1 MKQGDYVVE
10 KGNGIIYQIVD
21 VDNDIAIIQGV
32 RYRVKKRISVT
43 SVEACSSK
51 DLYNE
56 LEKENDAIKKIKFS
70 YLGSR
75 NKHLPGKILHIDGDK
90 KYLDKCCDLYK
101 EVGVY
106 HYGVLIKEE
115 NLEDEILKYYYM
127 VMPDIVVITGHDLY
141 NEKGLN
147 IYANSAYRSY
157 SDQEDT
163 YNRYLKLYGENYVY
177 NNVSMPGF
185 SEHQTGLCVDIK
197 AGSSNVFKGT
207 EESKWLKSNAYKHGF
222 ILRFESSKQEITG
235 YKSEEWHYRYVGL
248 EVASYIKENK
258 ISFEEY
264 YVRFLYNQE

>member
-1 MKQGDYVVE
+1 MMKQGDYVVE
-10 KGNGIIYQIVD
+10 KGNGIIYQIID

-32 RYRVKKRISVT
+32 SYRVKKRISVT

-141 NEKGLN
+141 NEKG
-147 IYANSAYRSY
+147 YK
-157 SDQEDT
+157 D
-163 YNRYLKLYGENYVY
+163 VY
-177 NNVSMPGF
+177 NYSNSRFFINAIKKIRKVDKNVIIIAGACQSNFEALIASGADFASSPGRINIHTF
-185 SEHQTGLCVDIK
+185 DPAVIAVKAATTSITRVISLSDIFKYIENGSK
-197 AGSSNVFKGT
+197 AFG
-207 EESKWLKSNAYKHGF
+207 
-222 ILRFESSKQEITG
+222 
-235 YKSEEWHYRYVGL
+235 GL
-248 EVASYIKENK
+248 ETFGKMRLMV
-258 ISFEEY
+258 
-264 YVRFLYNQE
+264 